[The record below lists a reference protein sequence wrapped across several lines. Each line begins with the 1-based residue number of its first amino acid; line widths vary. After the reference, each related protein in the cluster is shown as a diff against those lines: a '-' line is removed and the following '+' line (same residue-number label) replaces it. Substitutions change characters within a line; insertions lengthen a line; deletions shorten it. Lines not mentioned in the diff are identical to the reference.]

1 MLLLMMMVIMLMV
14 RQDQAAAGNK
24 HVRLQVQVP
33 HSQFLSRRRLALIK
47 GRPSRSS
54 PASQNN
60 ESLVPFSYHRIM
72 PPRLLHPWRSL
83 ALSPPRPRPRR
94 RIEGKTTVGKEVLA
108 LSPHQ
113 PRPRW
118 RIVGKTTVGKD
129 DGESIVGQCRPGRC
143 GCPCCQLTLA
153 ERAVDAYQAVLR
165 QMGEPKTGMFYQG
178 DPTGWWW
185 KCRML
190 KALRSLR
197 GKGSPD
203 EIVALTTDVEGA
215 RKELD
220 REIIA
225 LTTEVEQALMD
236 DAKMAKMAL
245 RVDDAKMALM
255 DDAQMILM
263 VD

>member
-14 RQDQAAAGNK
+14 RQDQAVAGNK
-24 HVRLQVQVP
+24 HVCLQVQVP
-33 HSQFLSRRRLALIK
+33 HSQFLSRRRLALLK

-72 PPRLLHPWRSL
+72 PPRSKTWRSL

-118 RIVGKTTVGKD
+118 RIVGKTIVGKD

-165 QMGEPKTGMFYQG
+165 QMGEPKTGMFHQG
-178 DPTGWWW
+178 EPTEWGW

-197 GKGSPD
+197 GKGGPD
-203 EIVALTTDVEGA
+203 EIVALTTDVEGV

-225 LTTEVEQALMD
+225 LTTEVEQIVARNG
-236 DAKMAKMAL
+236 A
-245 RVDDAKMALM
+245 AKMALM
-255 DDAQMILM
+255 
-263 VD
+263 VN